1 MVILQVESQACKR
14 DERKKKKGKGRGEGV
29 TEKLLLPNKKKG
41 NKKRHEVDIAQE
53 RSSRQKRVS

>member
-29 TEKLLLPNKKKG
+29 TEELLLPN
-41 NKKRHEVDIAQE
+41 
-53 RSSRQKRVS
+53 